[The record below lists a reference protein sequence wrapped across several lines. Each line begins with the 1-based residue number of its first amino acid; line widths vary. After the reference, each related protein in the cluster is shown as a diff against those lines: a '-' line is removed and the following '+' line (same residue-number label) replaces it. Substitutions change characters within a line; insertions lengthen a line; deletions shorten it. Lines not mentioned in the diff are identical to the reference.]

1 MILAASTQRSIGI
14 VIAAIVLIGFITYL
28 YFNIR
33 SARPEIGSEIEL
45 AANRKPYLSDEEL
58 ETSKL
63 DRSLLL
69 GLVLLAII
77 GIGLPAYWLAEPA
90 RQERA
95 LAGMVRKAATN
106 GGEEYAAACQSCHGP
121 EGSGGVTTF
130 TLTDE
135 ATGKFVST
143 VTWKAPALTTVLS
156 RFDEDEVRF
165 ILNYGRGVM
174 PAWGGPGGGPLTEQ
188 QIDDLVVYMRTI
200 QLPEEKV
207 AEDVMTGVV
216 QQSRALV
223 LERNPRLQTTLD
235 QAKAKQA
242 EVTKEFANAP
252 EPRKTQVLDQAKANV
267 KSAEDDITAAVDAF
281 VERISTAPPNSADFR
296 LYGQMLFDNPAGS
309 GQYNC
314 ARCHTK
320 GWSYDGEDVKDRNG
334 RPIFP
339 LGLTAGGGWFGPNL
353 TNGSTLRQFETPQTH
368 IDFIDRGSRI
378 GVKYGQYG
386 QGSGRMPGFGA
397 RVDDSVDTTYAAI
410 LTPEQIA
417 AIVAYERSL

>member
-135 ATGKFVST
+135 ATGRFVST
-143 VTWKAPALTTVLS
+143 VTWKAPALTTVLT
-156 RFDEDEVRF
+156 RFSEEEVRF

-174 PAWGGPGGGPLTEQ
+174 PAWGAPGGGSLTEQ
-188 QIDDLVVYMRTI
+188 QIDDLIVYMRTI
-200 QLPEEKV
+200 QIPEEKV
-207 AEDVMTGVV
+207 RAEVMTGVA
-216 QQSRALV
+216 QQAKAIV
-223 LERNPRLQTTLD
+223 LDRNPLLQATLD

-252 EPRKTQVLDQAKANV
+252 EPRKTQVLEQAKANV
-267 KSAEDDITAAVDAF
+267 KNAEDEIAAAVDAF
-281 VERISTAPPNSADFR
+281 VQRISTAPPDSADFR
-296 LYGQMLFDNPAGS
+296 LYGQLLFDNPVGG

-320 GWSYDGEDVKDRNG
+320 GWSYDGQDVKDRSG
-334 RPIFP
+334 RALFP

-353 TNGSTLRQFETPQTH
+353 TNGSTLRQFETAKTH
-368 IDFIDRGSRI
+368 NEFIARGSQLGAR
-378 GVKYGQYG
+378 YGQYG
-386 QGSGRMPGFGA
+386 QGSGRMPGFAA
-397 RVDDSVDTTYAAI
+397 RTDDSVDTTYAAI
-410 LTPEQIA
+410 LTPEQIE